1 MLTNDRNL
9 NLDYTKGFLVI
20 CMVIYHSITYFTT
33 TGYDGTKYIRFV
45 TGSFIFI
52 SGYIVSVFYHN
63 KFIFNKVKTSKR
75 LITRGLKL
83 IFIFTFL
90 NIIISLAGIQSHKFV
105 QYDINLFLQSLRAI
119 YVQGNSIYAVFQI
132 LVPIAYFLFLSPLLL
147 FFQNRK
153 KTIMLLTIL
162 LLLIHV
168 MFNISSFNLYGL
180 LIGLVGF
187 SVGFISVNQEQYA
200 IKQKIFILLLFFISI
215 LLMPFFDKNI
225 IFYSSGIII
234 ILKLVYD
241 FSITQNVTK
250 HFNKFIVILGQYSLL
265 NYLMQIFFL
274 QGLYQ
279 LFIKHRFD
287 LGYESFVIF
296 VITNIFLIFLCLLLD
311 LLRNRFRIID
321 KSYKLIFA

>member
-1 MLTNDRNL
+1 
-9 NLDYTKGFLVI
+9 
-20 CMVIYHSITYFTT
+20 
-33 TGYDGTKYIRFV
+33 
-45 TGSFIFI
+45 
-52 SGYIVSVFYHN
+52 
-63 KFIFNKVKTSKR
+63 
-75 LITRGLKL
+75 
-83 IFIFTFL
+83 
-90 NIIISLAGIQSHKFV
+90 
-105 QYDINLFLQSLRAI
+105 
-119 YVQGNSIYAVFQI
+119 
-132 LVPIAYFLFLSPLLL
+132 
-147 FFQNRK
+147 
-153 KTIMLLTIL
+153 
-162 LLLIHV
+162 